1 MGKPGGLKMLGGRGK
16 NFLEG
21 GGGGGPKRSPTTI
34 CILSYAFGKQSPKTT
49 CTTSDAFERQSQ
61 ILVTRKKAKELHCF

>member
-16 NFLEG
+16 NFLG
-21 GGGGGPKRSPTTI
+21 GGGERSPKTI

>member
-16 NFLEG
+16 NFLG
-21 GGGGGPKRSPTTI
+21 GGGGGAATAPPKTI